1 MTGEKRLA
9 LELLILAALAVLCVL
24 AAQYPVLRLEWE
36 ARCAVEEEHPGR
48 AERVWR
54 GRVSGSGAGD
64 QAVMVRSGA
73 AAGLSVL
80 TWYEGSPSFFI
91 WRWPIPEGLTVT
103 AVPRG
108 SGPPLEYMA
117 LELPEGAVSGR
128 LTAELLGG
136 DVRTADSVREGEV
149 MVFRFREAELNWR
162 QELAY
167 QRAETSWRAAL
178 ASAPYTLT
186 LWDRNGVLISE
197 TKGTM
202 GSIWR

>member
-9 LELLILAALAVLCVL
+9 LELLILAALAARCVL

-91 WRWPIPEGLTVT
+91 WRGPIPEGLTVT
-103 AVPRG
+103 AVPGG

-136 DVRTADSVREGEV
+136 GCENSGQRPGGGSHGVPLPGGGAELAAGAGLPAGRDLLEGGPGECALYADSLGPERGPD
-149 MVFRFREAELNWR
+149 F
-162 QELAY
+162 
-167 QRAETSWRAAL
+167 
-178 ASAPYTLT
+178 
-186 LWDRNGVLISE
+186 
-197 TKGTM
+197 
-202 GSIWR
+202 

>member
-1 MTGEKRLA
+1 
-9 LELLILAALAVLCVL
+9 
-24 AAQYPVLRLEWE
+24 
-36 ARCAVEEEHPGR
+36 
-48 AERVWR
+48 
-54 GRVSGSGAGD
+54 
-64 QAVMVRSGA
+64 MVRSGA
-73 AAGLSVL
+73 AVGLSVL

-91 WRWPIPEGLTVT
+91 WRGQIPEGLTVT
-103 AVPRG
+103 AVPGG

>member
-9 LELLILAALAVLCVL
+9 LELLILAALAALCVL

-54 GRVSGSGAGD
+54 GRVSGTRAGD

-91 WRWPIPEGLTVT
+91 WRGPIPEGLTVT
-103 AVPRG
+103 AVPGG
-108 SGPPLEYMA
+108 SGPPLEYLA
-117 LELPEGAVSGR
+117 LGLPEEAASGR
-128 LTAELLGG
+128 LTAELLEG

-149 MVFRFREAELNWR
+149 MVFRFRAAELNWR

-167 QRAETSWRAAL
+167 QRAGTSWKVVL
-178 ASAPYTLT
+178 AGAPYTLT
-186 LWDRNGVLISE
+186 LWDREGALISE
-197 TKGTM
+197 TRGTM

>member
-91 WRWPIPEGLTVT
+91 WRGPI
-103 AVPRG
+103 
-108 SGPPLEYMA
+108 
-117 LELPEGAVSGR
+117 PEGAVSGL
-128 LTAELLGG
+128 LTADLLGG

-149 MVFRFREAELNWR
+149 LVCRFREAELNWR

>member
-9 LELLILAALAVLCVL
+9 LELLILAALAALCAGGSVSCV
-24 AAQYPVLRLEWE
+24 APGWE

-91 WRWPIPEGLTVT
+91 WRGPIPEGLTVT

-108 SGPPLEYMA
+108 
-117 LELPEGAVSGR
+117 
-128 LTAELLGG
+128 
-136 DVRTADSVREGEV
+136 
-149 MVFRFREAELNWR
+149 
-162 QELAY
+162 
-167 QRAETSWRAAL
+167 
-178 ASAPYTLT
+178 
-186 LWDRNGVLISE
+186 
-197 TKGTM
+197 
-202 GSIWR
+202 

>member
-9 LELLILAALAVLCVL
+9 LELLILAALAALCVL

-80 TWYEGSPSFFI
+80 TWSEGSPSFFI
-91 WRWPIPEGLTVT
+91 WRGPIPEGLTVT
-103 AVPRG
+103 AVPGG

-136 DVRTADSVREGEV
+136 G
-149 MVFRFREAELNWR
+149 M
-162 QELAY
+162 
-167 QRAETSWRAAL
+167 
-178 ASAPYTLT
+178 
-186 LWDRNGVLISE
+186 
-197 TKGTM
+197 
-202 GSIWR
+202 

>member
-80 TWYEGSPSFFI
+80 TWYEAPLVFS
-91 WRWPIPEGLTVT
+91 
-103 AVPRG
+103 
-108 SGPPLEYMA
+108 SG
-117 LELPEGAVSGR
+117 
-128 LTAELLGG
+128 GG
-136 DVRTADSVREGEV
+136 
-149 MVFRFREAELNWR
+149 RFRRGLR
-162 QELAY
+162 
-167 QRAETSWRAAL
+167 
-178 ASAPYTLT
+178 
-186 LWDRNGVLISE
+186 
-197 TKGTM
+197 
-202 GSIWR
+202 

>member
-1 MTGEKRLA
+1 M
-9 LELLILAALAVLCVL
+9 L

-91 WRWPIPEGLTVT
+91 WRGPIPEGLTVT
-103 AVPRG
+103 AVPGG

-149 MVFRFREAELNWR
+149 MVFRFREAELNWPAGAGLPAGR
-162 QELAY
+162 DLLEGGPG
-167 QRAETSWRAAL
+167 ECAL
-178 ASAPYTLT
+178 YADSLGPERGP
-186 LWDRNGVLISE
+186 DF
-197 TKGTM
+197 
-202 GSIWR
+202 